1 MGGTDRDNQAAP
13 PPALILHWSTPPATT
28 AVNSDT
34 TPLPSTAATPALF
47 GPLCALLCAL
57 ALLPTVWTDL
67 DLAAAQWFATEGASA
82 DMVHWVWID
91 AINRFLPAIFRAC
104 VIAALLGWVAVSVQ
118 PRGRNWRLALAFVFL
133 SGALGPGLVVNSG
146 FKEHWQ
152 RARPY
157 QVDNFGGPQHFTR
170 AGVITDQCDNNCSF
184 VSGHVACGFFLASL
198 MLIHPRRQKRWALAG
213 LLAGAVIGFARMADM
228 AHWLSDVLWAGP
240 ITLACS
246 WLVWRLL
253 LRIYP
258 PAPAA
263 EPDLGS
269 PRKT

>member
-1 MGGTDRDNQAAP
+1 MNPDAP
-13 PPALILHWSTPPATT
+13 HPPAR
-28 AVNSDT
+28 
-34 TPLPSTAATPALF
+34 AATPALF

-57 ALLPTVWTDL
+57 ALLPTVWTEL
-67 DLAAAQWFATEGASA
+67 DIAAAQWFATEGTRA

-91 AINRFLPAIFRAC
+91 AINRFLPAVFRAF
-104 VIAALLGWVAVSVQ
+104 VIAALLGWLAVSVQ
-118 PRGRNWRLALAFVFL
+118 PRGRRWRLALAFVFL
-133 SGALGPGLVVNSG
+133 SGALGPGLLVNSG

-157 QVDNFGGPQHFTR
+157 QVENFGGPQHFTR

-198 MLIHPRRQKRWALAG
+198 MLIQPRRQKRWAVAG

-258 PAPAA
+258 PVETPGPAEAAAIAP
-263 EPDLGS
+263 PS
-269 PRKT
+269 S

>member
-1 MGGTDRDNQAAP
+1 MASSLPFSNTAQPTLTPQSEPLPQAAG
-13 PPALILHWSTPPATT
+13 
-28 AVNSDT
+28 
-34 TPLPSTAATPALF
+34 AAAPVLF
-47 GPLCALLCAL
+47 AQVFALLCAL
-57 ALLPTVWTDL
+57 ALVPTVWTQL
-67 DLAAAQWFATEGASA
+67 DVAAAQWFATEGARA
-82 DMVHWVWID
+82 DIVHWAWVD
-91 AINRFLPAIFRAC
+91 AINRFLPAVFRVF
-104 VIAALLGWVAVSVQ
+104 VIAALFAWMAVSVQ
-118 PRGRNWRLALAFVFL
+118 SRGRQWRFALAFVFL
-133 SGALGPGLVVNSG
+133 AGALGPGLVVNSG

-198 MLIHPRRQKRWALAG
+198 MLIQPRRQKRWACAG

-240 ITLACS
+240 ITLVCS

-258 PAPAA
+258 PTPALAP
-263 EPDLGS
+263 GIIS
-269 PRKT
+269 PPKA